1 MNDQIQQIMMYPA
14 SRFPLKAIW
23 YLEGFKTATHR
34 SIVNNNVMYTEKNT
48 SWKIKTRL
56 QQKLTEDLT
65 QNSVGWTRN
74 KVTKPHD
81 RACEQENGG

>member
-14 SRFPLKAIW
+14 TRFPLKAMW

-34 SIVNNNVMYTEKNT
+34 SIVNNNVMYTEKKHELKDKDSAPEN
-48 SWKIKTRL
+48 S
-56 QQKLTEDLT
+56 TEDLT